1 MSDAIF
7 PSGAHMP
14 PPNPKVNPDK
24 VSQEQGALRNAP
36 VSDFNVNMLPVV
48 AVQFHDGAALVRGVS
63 FDIEGWLVVH
73 FNDGVINVYPANAVH
88 FIQFTE
94 ADEDTDAPDD
104 VPEDMEDGPDPEWL
118 EGDLN
123 CPSCDAIMTPV
134 KQAHTRAV
142 CGSCGYRDPR

>member
-7 PSGAHMP
+7 PSGAHMR

-24 VSQEQGALRNAP
+24 VSHERGRIPTAP

-73 FNDGVINVYPANAVH
+73 FNDGVINVYPQHAVR

-94 ADEDTDAPDD
+94 ADEGTDASAD
-104 VPEDMEDGPDPEWL
+104 VPEDVEGEL

-123 CPSCDAIMTPV
+123 CPSCDATMTPV

-142 CGSCGYRDPR
+142 CPSCGYRDPR